1 MKVTANP
8 QVIARPELVK
18 ADKPSFH
25 NIGKD
30 AKVKTLGQLA
40 SQSEGAK
47 KIKKELAFE
56 NKLGDIGLQKVGQ
69 KEEKE
74 SKFVIEDVVGQKSG
88 EGFQDVGQKGRAIDA
103 FV

>member
-1 MKVTANP
+1 MIVAANQ
-8 QVIARPELVK
+8 QVIASPELVK
-18 ADKPSFH
+18 ANKPGFH
-25 NIGKD
+25 NLGKD
-30 AKVKTLGQLA
+30 AKVNTLGQLA

-47 KIKKELAFE
+47 NIKKTFGYENELRHT
-56 NKLGDIGLQKVGQ
+56 GSQKVGE
-69 KEEKE
+69 KEDKE